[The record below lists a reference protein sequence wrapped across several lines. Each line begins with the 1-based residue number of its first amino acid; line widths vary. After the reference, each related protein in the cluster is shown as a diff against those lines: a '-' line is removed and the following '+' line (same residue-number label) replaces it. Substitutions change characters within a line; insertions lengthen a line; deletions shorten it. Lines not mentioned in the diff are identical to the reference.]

1 MLPKLDGHAAMACTL
16 KQEDRPMK
24 LPQSSRDPRRLG
36 TVWFVVPALWAAA
49 ALAGYVILSSSP
61 ALRADSLPA
70 QAGMPTGALSLVPE
84 AASVHSFPDASTV
97 FKDRSYPVSEH
108 VEAF

>member
-1 MLPKLDGHAAMACTL
+1 
-16 KQEDRPMK
+16 MK
-24 LPQSSRDPRRLG
+24 LPHSSRDPRQLG

-49 ALAGYVILSSSP
+49 ALAGYVILSSAP

-70 QAGMPTGALSLVPE
+70 QAGVPAGAMSLVPE
-84 AASVHSFPDASTV
+84 TASVPSFPDASTV
-97 FKDRSYPVSEH
+97 FKDRPYEVSEH

>member
-1 MLPKLDGHAAMACTL
+1 MACTL

-24 LPQSSRDPRRLG
+24 LPHLSKGSSEPG
-36 TVWFVVPALWAAA
+36 FVSFLVPALWAAA
-49 ALAGYVILSSSP
+49 ALAGFVMLSSWTTLP
-61 ALRADSLPA
+61 ADSLPA
-70 QAGMPTGALSLVPE
+70 PGSESVGALSLVPA
-84 AASVHSFPDASTV
+84 AASVPSFPDASTV